1 MTSFRASLYV
11 PLRQWHKFSMRVL
24 HHLPLSPFARKV
36 RLILAEKR
44 LPFELRVEKVWD
56 RRPEYLELNP
66 ACTVP
71 TLVEDNGLVV
81 PDSRVICEYLEEA
94 YPDNSLIGRTIGERI
109 ETRRL
114 VCWFDE
120 KFYDEVSRNL
130 LWEKT
135 MKQSLRLGS
144 PDAGALRAGYANL
157 KQHLQYIGWL
167 AEHRKWLGGAN
178 LSLADFA
185 AAAQLSALD
194 FIGDV
199 DWSASPAAK
208 EWYARMKS
216 RPSFR
221 AILADRVNGASPPP
235 HYADL
240 DF

>member
-1 MTSFRASLYV
+1 MRSLY
-11 PLRQWHKFSMRVL
+11 
-24 HHLPLSPFARKV
+24 HLPLSPYARKV
-36 RLILAEKR
+36 RLVLAEKR
-44 LPFELRVEKVWD
+44 LPFELRVEKVWE
-56 RRPEYLELNP
+56 RRPEYLDLNP

-71 TLVEDNGLVV
+71 TLVEDNGMVI
-81 PDSRVICEYLEEA
+81 PDSGVICEYLEEA
-94 YPDNSLIGRTIGERI
+94 YPDTGLLGRTMVERI

-114 VCWFDE
+114 VAWFDV
-120 KFYDEVSRNL
+120 KFFNEVTHNL

-135 MKQSLRLGS
+135 MKQAQRLGA

-157 KQHLQYIGWL
+157 KQHLAHMGYL
-167 AEHRKWLGGAN
+167 AERRRFLAGGQ

-199 DWSASPAAK
+199 DWAAAPAAK
-208 EWYARMKS
+208 EWYARIKS
-216 RPSFR
+216 RPCFR
-221 AILADRVNGASPPP
+221 AILADRVNGMTPPP